1 MMRALYTAASGMIAQ
16 QTNVDVIS
24 NNLANVNSTGY
35 KASTAEFKSLLY
47 QTLQSRSTS
56 ANGDDK
62 PIPAQVGTGARTA
75 AITTHFSQG
84 SLIDSTSTFA
94 FGLEGDGLFGLMNP
108 DGEIVYTRNGDFTVG
123 KTNDDGFMICSSD
136 GYPVVDSD
144 GNPIQFSGEY
154 DVSNLVITSDGSFYY
169 RVIEEQPDENGN
181 MHKTER
187 LDDLETRMGVF
198 QFTNPS
204 GLDSIGSSLYKETE
218 ASGIAMEEGT
228 YTELKRTKVCQGRLE
243 ASNVQVADEMVNL
256 IAAQRA
262 YEMNSKAIQ
271 AADDMLGQAN
281 QLKR

>member
-1 MMRALYTAASGMIAQ
+1 
-16 QTNVDVIS
+16 
-24 NNLANVNSTGY
+24 
-35 KASTAEFKSLLY
+35 
-47 QTLQSRSTS
+47 
-56 ANGDDK
+56 
-62 PIPAQVGTGARTA
+62 
-75 AITTHFSQG
+75 
-84 SLIDSTSTFA
+84 
-94 FGLEGDGLFGLMNP
+94 MNP

-123 KTNDDGFMICSSD
+123 KTNDGGFMICSSD

-256 IAAQRA
+256 IVAQRA

>member
-75 AITTHFSQG
+75 AITTHFSQS

-108 DGEIVYTRNGDFTVG
+108 DGETVYTRNGDFTVG
-123 KTNDDGFMICSSD
+123 KTNDNGFMICSSD

-144 GNPIQFSGEY
+144 GNPIQFSDEY

-256 IAAQRA
+256 IVAQRA

>member
-94 FGLEGDGLFGLMNP
+94 LGLEGDGLFGLMNP

-169 RVIEEQPDENGN
+169 RVIEEQPDGNGN

-256 IAAQRA
+256 IVAQRA

>member
-256 IAAQRA
+256 IVAQRA

-271 AADDMLGQAN
+271 APDDMLGQAN

>member
-169 RVIEEQPDENGN
+169 MVIEEKPDENGN

-256 IAAQRA
+256 IVAQRA

>member
-123 KTNDDGFMICSSD
+123 KTNDDGLMICSSD

-256 IAAQRA
+256 IVAQRA

>member
-1 MMRALYTAASGMIAQ
+1 
-16 QTNVDVIS
+16 
-24 NNLANVNSTGY
+24 
-35 KASTAEFKSLLY
+35 
-47 QTLQSRSTS
+47 
-56 ANGDDK
+56 
-62 PIPAQVGTGARTA
+62 
-75 AITTHFSQG
+75 
-84 SLIDSTSTFA
+84 
-94 FGLEGDGLFGLMNP
+94 
-108 DGEIVYTRNGDFTVG
+108 
-123 KTNDDGFMICSSD
+123 MICSSD

-187 LDDLETRMGVF
+187 LDDLEIRMGVF

-256 IAAQRA
+256 IVAQRA

>member
-123 KTNDDGFMICSSD
+123 KTNVGGFMICSSD

-256 IAAQRA
+256 IVAQRA

>member
-144 GNPIQFSGEY
+144 GNPIQFSDEY

-256 IAAQRA
+256 IVAQRA

>member
-123 KTNDDGFMICSSD
+123 KTNDGSFMICSSD

-218 ASGIAMEEGT
+218 ASGIAMEEET

-256 IAAQRA
+256 IVAQRA

>member
-84 SLIDSTSTFA
+84 SLIDFTSTFA

-256 IAAQRA
+256 IVAQRA

>member
-84 SLIDSTSTFA
+84 SLIDSTSTFT

-256 IAAQRA
+256 IVAQRA

>member
-108 DGEIVYTRNGDFTVG
+108 DGETVYTRNGDFTVG

-144 GNPIQFSGEY
+144 GNPIQFSDEY

-218 ASGIAMEEGT
+218 ASGVAMEEGT

-256 IAAQRA
+256 IVAQRA

>member
-62 PIPAQVGTGARTA
+62 PIPAQVGTGTRTA

-256 IAAQRA
+256 IVAQRA

>member
-169 RVIEEQPDENGN
+169 RVIEEKPDENAN

-256 IAAQRA
+256 IVAQRA

>member
-218 ASGIAMEEGT
+218 ASGIAMEEGP

-256 IAAQRA
+256 IVAQRA

>member
-84 SLIDSTSTFA
+84 SLIDSTSTFT

-256 IAAQRA
+256 IVAQRA

-281 QLKR
+281 QLKG

>member
-123 KTNDDGFMICSSD
+123 KTNDRGFMICSSD

-198 QFTNPS
+198 RFTNPS

-256 IAAQRA
+256 IVAQRA

>member
-108 DGEIVYTRNGDFTVG
+108 DGEIVYTRNGDFTAG
-123 KTNDDGFMICSSD
+123 KTNDGGFMICSSD

-256 IAAQRA
+256 IVAQRA

>member
-154 DVSNLVITSDGSFYY
+154 DVSNLVITSDGLFYY

-256 IAAQRA
+256 IVAQRA

>member
-24 NNLANVNSTGY
+24 NILANVNSTGY

-108 DGEIVYTRNGDFTVG
+108 DGETVYTRNGDFTVG
-123 KTNDDGFMICSSD
+123 KTNDNGFMICSSD

-144 GNPIQFSGEY
+144 GNPIQFSDEY

-256 IAAQRA
+256 IVAQRA

>member
-123 KTNDDGFMICSSD
+123 KTNDGGFMICSSD
-136 GYPVVDSD
+136 GYPVTVAAAAT
-144 GNPIQFSGEY
+144 NRNFMVRTYKGEY

-204 GLDSIGSSLYKETE
+204 GLDSIGSSLYKDR
-218 ASGIAMEEGT
+218 GFRYCNG
-228 YTELKRTKVCQGRLE
+228 GR
-243 ASNVQVADEMVNL
+243 NL
-256 IAAQRA
+256 HRA
-262 YEMNSKAIQ
+262 
-271 AADDMLGQAN
+271 
-281 QLKR
+281 

>member
-108 DGEIVYTRNGDFTVG
+108 DGETVYTRNGDFTVG
-123 KTNDDGFMICSSD
+123 KTNDNGFMICSSD

-144 GNPIQFSGEY
+144 GNPIQFSDEY

-256 IAAQRA
+256 IVAQRA

>member
-123 KTNDDGFMICSSD
+123 KTNDDDFMICSSD

-256 IAAQRA
+256 IVAQRA

>member
-1 MMRALYTAASGMIAQ
+1 MRALYTAASGMIAQ

-144 GNPIQFSGEY
+144 GNPIQFSDEY

-228 YTELKRTKVCQGRLE
+228 YTELKRSKVCQGRLE

-256 IAAQRA
+256 IVAQRA

>member
-108 DGEIVYTRNGDFTVG
+108 DGETVYTRNGDFTVG
-123 KTNDDGFMICSSD
+123 KTNDNGFMICSSD

-144 GNPIQFSGEY
+144 GNPIQFSDEY

-181 MHKTER
+181 VHKTER

-256 IAAQRA
+256 IVAQRA